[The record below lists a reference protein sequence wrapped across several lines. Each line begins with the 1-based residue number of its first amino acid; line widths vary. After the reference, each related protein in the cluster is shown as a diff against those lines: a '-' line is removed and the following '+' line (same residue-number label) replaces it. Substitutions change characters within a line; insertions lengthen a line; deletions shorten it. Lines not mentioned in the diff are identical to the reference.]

1 MNGKLRNMAAV
12 YILRKDK
19 ILLLYRQGGKVVN
32 NVWVASAG
40 GHFEEN
46 ELNDAKSCVL
56 RELKEELGLRES
68 QLKNLKLR
76 YIALKRANGEIRQN
90 YYFFA
95 EVEDELNLSSNEGNL
110 QWFDI
115 SEVHSLEMPYSA
127 KYVIQHYIN
136 KGMHNSNLYCG
147 VADGSQ
153 VVFTEM
159 PEYEFLNLAQQN

>member
-1 MNGKLRNMAAV
+1 MNGKLRNMAAL
-12 YILRKDK
+12 YILCEDK

-40 GHFEEN
+40 GHFIES

-56 RELKEELGLRES
+56 RELNEELGLTEG
-68 QLKNLKLR
+68 QLKNLNLR
-76 YIALKRANGEIRQN
+76 YIALKRINGEIRQN

-95 EVEDELNLSSNEGNL
+95 QVEEELDLTSDEGILK
-110 QWFDI
+110 WFEI

-136 KGMHNSNLYCG
+136 KGRCNDNLYCG
-147 VADGSQ
+147 VADGNRL
-153 VVFTEM
+153 VFTEM
-159 PEYEFLNLAQQN
+159 PEY